1 VQAKITSVLAEKK
14 VIVRDTPRPVTPFG
28 GLAVFVEFLNRIGL
42 RQDLEKSMPVEYN
55 SPNAIPPVHTLM
67 AFMFSVL
74 AGARRFAHANLIR
87 ADLAL
92 HAMLGIE
99 RFPGDDTIRNLFRR
113 FRMGNANASFHRFGR
128 RCCHVYHPVP
138 RDTRWISTRQ
148 CSSVMANA
156 RKEP

>member
-42 RQDLEKSMPVEYN
+42 RQDLEESMPVEYN

-74 AGARRFAHANLIR
+74 VVPGALRMPILSGLIW
-87 ADLAL
+87 LC
-92 HAMLGIE
+92 M
-99 RFPGDDTIRNLFRR
+99 
-113 FRMGNANASFHRFGR
+113 
-128 RCCHVYHPVP
+128 RC
-138 RDTRWISTRQ
+138 W
-148 CSSVMANA
+148 
-156 RKEP
+156 E